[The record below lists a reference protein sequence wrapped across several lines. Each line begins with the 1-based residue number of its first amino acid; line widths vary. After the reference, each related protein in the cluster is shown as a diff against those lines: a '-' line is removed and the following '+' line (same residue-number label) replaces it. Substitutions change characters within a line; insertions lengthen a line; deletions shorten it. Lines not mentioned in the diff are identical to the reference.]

1 MFPRWLT
8 LSISDQSLPPLLIK
22 AHLHSE
28 GYTIHLTDLSRIW
41 SETLS
46 KREINK
52 RALNNDCS
60 IDPTDGPEQYNILLE
75 KINGTL
81 EQEDK
86 TSLRFQPGD
95 TDQGL
100 KLELQAPLPHPLSP
114 LNWTVNFTL
123 QEPDQ
128 LNDQLITPLFHQCH
142 EFQAQTRLLMHTL
155 QEKDR
160 VISKLC
166 DRLEASGNDLSIPFP
181 QTNGKLN
188 RKSKRSHREQLA
200 PFVRGLGDFDER
212 DWREQWE
219 RKDRGEERLEDGVL
233 EEVTKGLKVTAS
245 GEQLSSARAE
255 WWRRVGREVASG
267 DLQPKCNGIASGGP
281 SQTPFRGKETLQESP
296 GSGGETEKDDF
307 QRQSTPPTSRTSV
320 ATLASG
326 ERQETQR
333 VASSF
338 TQEREEPGKVAT
350 EVAPDDES
358 TEDEE
363 DLDAPAKK
371 PSQPASRQDSPKRK
385 PAVPEGPFSPP
396 SKSAKTAQS
405 PPSTIKPRSR
415 LGAIGGKRDTVSS
428 VSTSPENVAST
439 DPSAS
444 AQAPAERTASS
455 REPSALKSATP
466 HRASD
471 SNTPISED
479 EAAAPKKPAKL
490 GTIGG
495 RKSQGRPQAPTE
507 LAGSANSQ
515 ENTTSPRKSKMGTIG
530 GQKKVADA
538 DDNRDHMQEDASRS
552 RHGIGGGPGPAN
564 DAEES
569 DRARKPQRESTPP
582 PRETS
587 REKADRKRLELKRQ
601 LESGKN
607 GGAMKKKRKF

>member
-1 MFPRWLT
+1 
-8 LSISDQSLPPLLIK
+8 
-22 AHLHSE
+22 
-28 GYTIHLTDLSRIW
+28 
-41 SETLS
+41 
-46 KREINK
+46 
-52 RALNNDCS
+52 
-60 IDPTDGPEQYNILLE
+60 PEQYNILLE
-75 KINGTL
+75 KINGTI

-123 QEPDQ
+123 QDPDQ
-128 LNDQLITPLFHQCH
+128 LNDQLTTPLFHQYH

-155 QEKDR
+155 HEKDR

-233 EEVTKGLKVTAS
+233 EEVTKGLKVIAS
-245 GEQLSSARAE
+245 GEQVSSARAE
-255 WWRRVGREVASG
+255 WWRRVGSDVASG
-267 DLQPKCNGIASGGP
+267 DLQPKSNGIASGGG
-281 SQTPFRGKETLQESP
+281 SQTSVRSKETPQESP
-296 GSGGETEKDDF
+296 DPYGEAEKDGF
-307 QRQSTPPTSRTSV
+307 QRQATPPPSKRSG
-320 ATLASG
+320 ATFTSG

-338 TQEREEPGKVAT
+338 TQEREEPAKVAT

-363 DLDAPAKK
+363 DLDAPAT
-371 PSQPASRQDSPKRK
+371 RQGSPKRR
-385 PAVPEGPFSPP
+385 PVVPEGPLSPP
-396 SKSAKTAQS
+396 SKSAETAQS
-405 PPSTIKPRSR
+405 PPSTIQPRSR
-415 LGAIGGKRDTVSS
+415 LGAIGGKRDTTSS
-428 VSTSPENVAST
+428 VSTSPEHAAST
-439 DPSAS
+439 NPSSS
-444 AQAPAERTASS
+444 AQAPAERTAIS
-455 REPSALKSATP
+455 REPSAFNSATP

-495 RKSQGRPQAPTE
+495 RKSQGMPQAPTE
-507 LAGSANSQ
+507 LPGPANSQ
-515 ENTTSPRKSKMGTIG
+515 DKTTSPRKSKMGIIG
-530 GQKKVADA
+530 GRKVTGA
-538 DDNRDHMQEDASRS
+538 DDNHGHVQEDASRS
-552 RHGIGGGPGPAN
+552 RHGIGGSPSPAN

-569 DRARKPQRESTPP
+569 DRARKPQRESPPP

-607 GGAMKKKRKF
+607 GGATKKKRKF